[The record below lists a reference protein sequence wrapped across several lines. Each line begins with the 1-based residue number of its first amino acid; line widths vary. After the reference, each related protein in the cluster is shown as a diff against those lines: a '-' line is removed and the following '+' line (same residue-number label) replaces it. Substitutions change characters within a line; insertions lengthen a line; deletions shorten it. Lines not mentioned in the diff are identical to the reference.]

1 MSELPKKPMTIKGY
15 KKLALEYENLLKVQ
29 RPKIVQGVADAA
41 AEGDRSENAEYIYGK
56 KKLRELD
63 KRLRY
68 LTALLKE
75 VQLIDPDRLS
85 GDIVCFGSTVIV
97 EDENGKKKEW
107 MIVGEGE
114 AEDPI
119 ATPTISLI
127 SWKSP
132 VAMGLLGKK
141 IGTTV
146 NILRPSGEA
155 EFTIIGLKFGD
166 PRSI

>member
-1 MSELPKKPMTIKGY
+1 MSEMPKKPMTIKGY
-15 KKLALEYENLLKVQ
+15 KKLAIEYEHLLRVE

-68 LTALLKE
+68 LTQILKD
-75 VQLIDPDRLS
+75 VQLIDPENLS
-85 GDIVCFGSTVIV
+85 GETVCFGSTVII
-97 EDENGKKKEW
+97 EDGNGKRREW

-114 AEDPI
+114 GEGGRF
-119 ATPTISLI
+119 I

-132 VAMGLLGKK
+132 VAQALIGKK
-141 IGTTV
+141 IGAVVNVLVPAGEIDLTV
-146 NILRPSGEA
+146 
-155 EFTIIGLKFGD
+155 IGLKFGD
-166 PRSI
+166 SRVV